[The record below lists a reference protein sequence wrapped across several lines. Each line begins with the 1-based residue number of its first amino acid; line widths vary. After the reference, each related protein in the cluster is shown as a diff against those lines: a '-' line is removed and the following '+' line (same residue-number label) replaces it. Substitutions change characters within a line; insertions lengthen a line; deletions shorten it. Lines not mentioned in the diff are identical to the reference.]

1 MNILAA
7 AVCFVGIALVPTSGQ
22 ADQFMTD
29 DATLTH
35 VVTNGGTDSA
45 NAGTSC
51 IRLSIAV
58 SSACPNGWIAIKDN
72 NRQLL
77 STALAAKASASV
89 VWLYYDTNWAG
100 ASFHCPGL
108 TFTPCSVISIAM
120 K

>member
-1 MNILAA
+1 MKLWAA
-7 AVCFVGIALVPTSGQ
+7 AVCYVSVALIPMNGH
-22 ADQFMTD
+22 ADQLMTD

-51 IRLSIAV
+51 VRLSVAV
-58 SSACPNGWIAIKDN
+58 SSVCPNGWIAIKDN
-72 NRQLL
+72 NKQLL

-89 VWLYYDTNWAG
+89 VWLYYDTNWGG